1 MINVLVHHKI
11 ADYQKWRVTFDA
23 SIAFRQQG
31 GEESCRIF
39 QNPEDPHKL
48 ILLFEWESAERAR
61 HFLSSPELQSRM
73 QQAGVVGPPEIE
85 FLNELH
91 TLRRSAAD

>member
-1 MINVLVHHKI
+1 MVNVLVRHKI

-39 QNPEDPHKL
+39 QNSEDPNKL
-48 ILLFEWESAERAR
+48 ILLFEWESAEKAR
-61 HFLSSPELQSRM
+61 HFMSSPELQARM
-73 QQAGVVGPPEIE
+73 QQAGVVSPPEIE

-91 TLRRSAAD
+91 TLRKSAAD

>member
-1 MINVLVHHKI
+1 MVNVLVHHKI
-11 ADYQKWRVTFDA
+11 ADYQKWRVTFDS

-39 QNPEDPHKL
+39 ENPEDPHKL

-61 HFLSSPELQSRM
+61 HFLSSPELQARM

-91 TLRRSAAD
+91 TLRKSAAD